1 MSLSPVSALPP
12 DVSMVDFPGRMA
24 AMLYTRGCNFRC
36 GFCHN
41 GGWWGEARGG
51 MPWDDVR
58 GRLARFRENWVD
70 GAVVTG
76 GEPTLQEGLGELIGM
91 LREMG
96 FAVKL
101 DTNGSRPGVLAE
113 MLEKVD
119 YVAMDVK
126 CAPEEYPERT
136 GWADT
141 EALAK
146 SLAFLK
152 KWGGDYELRTTIIR
166 GWHGEAAL
174 RAMGEWARGAKRWI
188 VQPFIPREHLPDA
201 AMRELAETTGDE
213 LEAAATVL
221 REYAGEVRIRGGW

>member
-41 GGWWGEARGG
+41 GGLWGEAAAGL
-51 MPWDDVR
+51 PWEEVR
-58 GRLARFRENWVD
+58 ERLARHRENWVD

-76 GEPTLQEGLGELIGM
+76 GEPTLQEGLGELIGL

-101 DTNGSRPGVLAE
+101 DTNGSRPDVLEE
-113 MLEKVD
+113 MLGRVD

-126 CAPEEYPERT
+126 CAPEEYAERT
-136 GWADT
+136 GWVDT
-141 EALAK
+141 AALGQ
-146 SLAFLK
+146 SLALLK

-201 AMRELAETTGDE
+201 SMRELGETTGEE
-213 LEAAATVL
+213 LTTAATVL

>member
-41 GGWWGEARGG
+41 GGLWGEAREGLA
-51 MPWDDVR
+51 WEEVR
-58 GRLARFRENWVD
+58 ERLARHRENWVE

-76 GEPTLQEGLGELIGM
+76 GEPTLQEGLGELIGL
-91 LREMG
+91 LRDMG

-101 DTNGSRPGVLAE
+101 DTNGSRPDVLEA
-113 MLEKVD
+113 MLGRVA

-136 GWADT
+136 GWGDT
-141 EALAK
+141 GALEK
-146 SLAFLK
+146 SLAVLK
-152 KWGGDYELRTTIIR
+152 GAGKEYELRTTVIR

-174 RAMGEWARGAKRWI
+174 RAMGAWAAGAKRWI

-201 AMRELAETTGDE
+201 AMRGLGETTGEE
-213 LEAAATVL
+213 LETAAAIL
-221 REYAGEVRIRGGW
+221 REYAGEVRVRGGW